1 MSDPISLRGIPAEIM
16 RLVQHLSVQTGLSL
30 VDVLRLA
37 LASGTFVEL
46 TKVAP
51 DSSGTYGGLDG
62 EVLAKA
68 LRRHLGSAIDLLLE
82 YGQHPYQEF
91 LHHQQQGAHA
101 LPVQPFPSSDEA
113 ARDGMVFD
121 AALGDDL
128 ESLGLGQ
135 GISESMR

>member
-16 RLVQHLSVQTGLSL
+16 HLVQSLSVQTGLSL

-37 LASGTFVEL
+37 LASGIFVEL

-62 EVLAKA
+62 EVLARA

-91 LHHQQQGAHA
+91 LHQQQGAHA
-101 LPVQPFPSSDEA
+101 LPVQPFPYSDET
-113 ARDGMVFD
+113 ARDGMAFD

-135 GISESMR
+135 GLSESMR